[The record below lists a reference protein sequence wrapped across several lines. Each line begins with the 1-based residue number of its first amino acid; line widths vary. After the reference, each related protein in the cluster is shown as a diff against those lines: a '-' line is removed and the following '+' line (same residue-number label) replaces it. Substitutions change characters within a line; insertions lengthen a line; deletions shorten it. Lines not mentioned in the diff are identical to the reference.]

1 MSTAVATAT
10 DTRVLPQPAAP
21 AAGGA
26 ALDVTPAEAE
36 LLRAGLAGDWIELL
50 VALWPS
56 WGFCPRHA
64 LGFASLEL
72 ELQDRLFST
81 SIYYQHFVEAAAEIA
96 GARFR
101 TWRGI
106 RYCLTPRAGCVIC
119 ERLDAGKAAGLS
131 ALAEQVNR
139 RRRLDERLE
148 EARTSWRE
156 RACPLC
162 VEGGEGIVCRLHV
175 LAGAKQDELGPQ
187 LVALQ
192 QRLRRFIGS
201 MCAQKTETDSLDRF
215 SWLETIAWFGGW
227 EHPQRLLLERGDADE
242 H

>member
-1 MSTAVATAT
+1 MATAT
-10 DTRVLPQPAAP
+10 DTRVLPQPAQP

-26 ALDVTPAEAE
+26 ALDIAPAEAE

-50 VALWPS
+50 IALWPS

-96 GARFR
+96 AARFR

-131 ALAEQVNR
+131 VLAEQVNR

-162 VEGGEGIVCRLHV
+162 VQDGEGIVCRPHV
-175 LAGAKQDELGPQ
+175 LGGTKQDELGPQ
-187 LVALQ
+187 LAALQ

-201 MCAQKTETDSLDRF
+201 MCAQKTETDPLDRF